1 MAINFKTKLTI
12 NASPV
17 DLNEFAHGYVT
28 RIVICAVSMFKGG
41 ENVQDLLYTIE
52 GRESRLVIN
61 GKEVI
66 LGSFTR
72 PALFGTVTGMVSS
85 LRGVNKVDSLQIEI
99 KAA

>member
-1 MAINFKTKLTI
+1 LALNFKTKLTI
-12 NASPV
+12 NSNQV

-41 ENVQDLLYTIE
+41 ENVKDLLYTID

-72 PALFGTVTGMVSS
+72 SALFGTVTGMVSS

-99 KAA
+99 ITA